1 MIVLLKTIRKGQGSN
16 QNLVL
21 DLGLLDVL
29 DGVTCS
35 PFGAVAKGSIA
46 MEVDARNIHNL
57 TFPHGESVNKTYPI
71 EIVQGR
77 RCGGAAHGETVGRSR
92 QQGNDW
98 ICKRC
103 FSAYS
108 YPYRLHGSV
117 SGTIPDLG
125 ILVVDLIC
133 PFG

>member
-57 TFPHGESVNKTYPI
+57 TFPHGESVNKHTPLKSYK
-71 EIVQGR
+71 
-77 RCGGAAHGETVGRSR
+77 GAAVVAQRMVKLSEGHDSKVMTGYVNAAFRRIPIHTDSMGRFR
-92 QQGNDW
+92 GQFQ
-98 ICKRC
+98 
-103 FSAYS
+103 
-108 YPYRLHGSV
+108 
-117 SGTIPDLG
+117 
-125 ILVVDLIC
+125 ILESSSLT
-133 PFG
+133 